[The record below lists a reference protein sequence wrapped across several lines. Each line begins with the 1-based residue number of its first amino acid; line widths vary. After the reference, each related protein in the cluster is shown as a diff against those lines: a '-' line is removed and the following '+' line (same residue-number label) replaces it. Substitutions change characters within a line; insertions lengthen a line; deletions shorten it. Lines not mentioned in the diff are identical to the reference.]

1 MPTTETERDTEL
13 TLTSGKLLGLFIG
26 LAAVCAFFFGFGY
39 MLGRGSS
46 KQPGS
51 IIDAQNQ
58 IAAANAAKATQSQPA
73 PQTAQQNSDCPA
85 GQICPPASQ
94 DLTFY
99 KSVEQKSPDSQ
110 LATTDQPQTTSPA
123 ASQPT
128 AKPAAPEQQKTLSPP
143 VNEAS
148 LGSGYMVQVAAVSK
162 REDAELLK
170 NALQGKQYPVL
181 ITSAANDKL
190 FHVQVGPFSDLKDAE
205 AMKLRLAGDG
215 YNPILKR

>member
-1 MPTTETERDTEL
+1 MAIRSADDQETEF
-13 TLTSGKLLGLFIG
+13 TLTTGKLLGLFFG
-26 LAAVCAFFFGFGY
+26 LAIVCAFFFGFGY
-39 MLGRGSS
+39 MLGRGSN

-51 IIDAQNQ
+51 IIDAQTQ
-58 IAAANAAKATQSQPA
+58 AAANNAAAKPQS
-73 PQTAQQNSDCPA
+73 AQETTKSADCPA
-85 GQICPPASQ
+85 GQICPPPPQ

-99 KSVEQKSPDSQ
+99 KSVEQKAPDTQ
-110 LATTDQPQTTSPA
+110 LRENEQPQSAAAAQPA
-123 ASQPT
+123 NP
-128 AKPAAPEQQKTLSPP
+128 KPAAPEQQKTISSP

-181 ITSAANDKL
+181 ITSVGNDKL
-190 FHVQVGPFSDLKDAE
+190 FHVQVGPFSDIKEAE
-205 AMKLRLAGDG
+205 AMKTRLTSDG